1 MKRRKRELK
10 RLLKEVQEEE
20 KPIEVDDAEVDD
32 TTVEPSVEE
41 ELEEV
46 IEELDELA
54 EAQNLASEWEDKF
67 IRAHAE
73 MQNIQRRSREER
85 ESLVRYRSQD
95 LAKNILP
102 ALDNLE
108 RALLMDVKDETDES
122 IRKGIS
128 MVQENLLQAL
138 KEEGVEEIKAEG
150 TFDPTLHMAVQ
161 TLEATDEHPM
171 DSIVQVLQKG
181 YKLHERVLRPAMVL
195 VAK

>member
-1 MKRRKRELK
+1 LK
-10 RLLKEVQEEE
+10 RLLEEIQEKE
-20 KPIEVDDAEVDD
+20 KSTEVEDA
-32 TTVEPSVEE
+32 TAEPSVEE

-85 ESLVRYRSQD
+85 ESLLRYRSQD

-108 RALLMDVKDETDES
+108 RALLIDVKDEADES

-138 KEEGVEEIKAEG
+138 KEEGVEEIQVDG

-161 TLEATDEHPM
+161 TLEATDEHPT

-181 YKLHERVLRPAMVL
+181 YKLYERVLRPAMVL